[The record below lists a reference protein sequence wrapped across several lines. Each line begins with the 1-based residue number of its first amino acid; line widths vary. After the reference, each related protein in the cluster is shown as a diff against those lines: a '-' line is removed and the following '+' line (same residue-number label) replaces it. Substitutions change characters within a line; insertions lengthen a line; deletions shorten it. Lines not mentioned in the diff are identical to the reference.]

1 MGYYVS
7 VMIGIRTGGVF
18 SPPPDLEDMEK
29 RIKKVQRELD
39 MEYYFETEY
48 AMTRHRHLTM
58 PKGDYVVL
66 AGVSNGWHWR
76 YVSKFAKA
84 LSKEFGTEVMA
95 MTWDEQTNKINCG
108 VFLDGEEIRKVNED
122 PVWSLLRRVA

>member
-1 MGYYVS
+1 LGYYVS

-18 SPPPDLEDMEK
+18 SPPPDLRDMEE
-29 RIKKVQRELD
+29 RIKNIQKELE
-39 MEYYFETEY
+39 MYYFETEY

-58 PKGDYVVL
+58 YKGDYVVL
-66 AGVSNGWHWR
+66 AGVSNGWHWK

-108 VFLDGEEIRKVNED
+108 VFLDGRDINDVNEH
-122 PVWSLLRRVA
+122 PIGRTLRRVA